1 MELFFLLSIGMSIV
15 ALLPIALNEPQLFPN
30 QQNQITREAI
40 LLAGV
45 ETTFPTESYLRSSDT
60 TTDLLV
66 ASVIDFEAEGTQRPS
81 KTVIIPSESG
91 QRLKSAV

>member
-1 MELFFLLSIGMSIV
+1 MELFFLLTIGMMIV

-30 QQNQITREAI
+30 QHNQITREAI
-40 LLAGV
+40 LISGV
-45 ETTFPTESYLRSSDT
+45 ESTFPAESYFRSSNT
-60 TTDLLV
+60 TNDLTL

-81 KTVIIPSESG
+81 KTVILSNESG